1 MKKILCFG
9 DILIDFISKDKGKTV
24 AESDLFEKRAG
35 GSIFN
40 VAVGLSRFGNRVSFL
55 AKVGND
61 EFGKYLK
68 NILKEEN
75 VNDKWTFQVT
85 DLNTTLAFASVD
97 IEGKPS
103 FDFHK
108 DKREIA
114 QVDVIDVSEIS
125 CERFDLFHFGSTT
138 ILESK
143 TARTM
148 EYLSKKMKEENVFV
162 TLDPNV
168 RPSLIK
174 NKESFIDLVVR
185 LIKNVDLLKL
195 SDDDLQYLAGTRDFI
210 IAKST
215 LEIDDDTIVVLT
227 MGSKGAK
234 LFYKNMELFEQGYRV
249 DVAETTGCGDSFMS
263 ALISGLLEYD
273 EPGSLD
279 DESLSRILR
288 RANASA
294 AMVATRIGAAESM
307 PYKEELEKFI
317 RKLTD
322 K

>member
-40 VAVGLSRFGNRVSFL
+40 VAVGLSRLGNRVSFL

-68 NILKEEN
+68 NVLKEEN
-75 VNDKWTFQVT
+75 IDDKWISQVAG
-85 DLNTTLAFASVD
+85 LNTTLAFASVD
-97 IEGKPS
+97 YEGKPS

-114 QVDVIDVSEIS
+114 QVDIKDVSEIS
-125 CERFDLFHFGSTT
+125 CEGYDLFHFGSTT
-138 ILESK
+138 VLESK

-162 TLDPNV
+162 SFDPNV

-174 NKESFIDLVVR
+174 NKESFTDLVVR
-185 LIKNVDLLKL
+185 LIRNVDLLKL
-195 SDDDLQYLAGTRDFI
+195 SDDDLQYLAGTKGFTS
-210 IAKST
+210 AKST
-215 LEIDDDTIVVLT
+215 LEIEDNTIVVLT

-234 LFYKNMELFEQGYRV
+234 LFYKGMELFEQGYSV

-279 DESLSRILR
+279 EESLSRILR

-294 AMVATRIGAAESM
+294 AMVATRVGAAESM
-307 PYKEELEKFI
+307 PYKEELEKFFKKI
-317 RKLTD
+317 N
-322 K
+322 

>member
-24 AESDLFEKRAG
+24 AEADLFEKRAG

-40 VAVGLSRFGNRVSFL
+40 VAVGLSRLGNWVSLL

-68 NILKEEN
+68 NILREEN
-75 VNDKWTFQVT
+75 IDNKWTFQVAG
-85 DLNTTLAFASVD
+85 LNTTLAFASVD
-97 IEGKPS
+97 YEGKPS

-114 QVDVIDVSEIS
+114 QVDSEDVLEIS
-125 CERFDLFHFGSTT
+125 CEEFDLFHFGSTT
-138 ILESK
+138 MLENK
-143 TARTM
+143 TAKTM
-148 EYLSKKMKEENVFV
+148 EYLSRKMKEENVFV
-162 TLDPNV
+162 SFDPNV

-174 NKESFIDLVVR
+174 NKESFVDLVVR
-185 LIKNVDLLKL
+185 LVKNVDLLKL
-195 SDDDLQYLAGTRDFI
+195 SDDDLQYLAGTKDFSS
-210 IAKST
+210 AKNS
-215 LEIDDDTIVVLT
+215 LEIDDNTFVVLT

-249 DVAETTGCGDSFMS
+249 DVAETTGCGDSFMA

-273 EPGSLD
+273 VPGSLD

-294 AMVATRIGAAESM
+294 AMVAKRFGAAESM
-307 PYKEELEKFI
+307 PYKIELEKFI
-317 RKLTD
+317 KNTGF
-322 K
+322 

>member
-9 DILIDFISKDKGKTV
+9 DILIDFISKDRGKSV
-24 AESDLFEKRAG
+24 AKTNLFEKRAG

-40 VAVGLSRFGNRVSFL
+40 VAVGLSRLDNNVTFL
-55 AKVGND
+55 AKVGDD

-68 NILKEEN
+68 NVLEEEN
-75 VNDKWTFQVT
+75 IDDSWTLQIPG
-85 DLNTTLAFASVD
+85 LSTTLAFASVD
-97 IEGKPS
+97 SEGKPS

-114 QVDVIDVSEIS
+114 QVYIEDASQIP
-125 CERFDLFHFGSTT
+125 CEEFDLFHFGSQTM
-138 ILESK
+138 LEKK
-143 TARTM
+143 TSETM
-148 EYLSKKMKEENVFV
+148 EYLSKKMKEKNVFV
-162 TLDPNV
+162 TFDPNV
-168 RPSLIK
+168 RPSLIE
-174 NKESFIDLVVR
+174 NKELFVDLVVS

-195 SDDDLQYLAGTRDFI
+195 SDDDLQYLAGTRNFTS
-210 IAKST
+210 AKST
-215 LEIDDDTIVVLT
+215 LEIDYDTIVVLT

-234 LFYKNMELFEQGYRV
+234 LFYRGMELFEQGYSV

-273 EPGSLD
+273 ELRSLD

-317 RKLTD
+317 KNISL
-322 K
+322 